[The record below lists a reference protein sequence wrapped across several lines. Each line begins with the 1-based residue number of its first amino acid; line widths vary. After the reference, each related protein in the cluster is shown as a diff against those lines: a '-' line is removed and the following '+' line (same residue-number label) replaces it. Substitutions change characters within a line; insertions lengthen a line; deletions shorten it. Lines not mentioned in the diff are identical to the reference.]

1 MLMTSSL
8 LFYSHHSKNNLPLSY
23 LADVS
28 TLIIILAKLI
38 LSYRKISI
46 SFVINSQVLLEQY
59 NGLSDHISWS
69 KWDQRQ

>member
-1 MLMTSSL
+1 MLMASSL

-38 LSYRKISI
+38 LSYHKIPLA
-46 SFVINSQVLLEQY
+46 LL
-59 NGLSDHISWS
+59 
-69 KWDQRQ
+69 

>member
-8 LFYSHHSKNNLPLSY
+8 LFYSHPSKNNLPLSY

-38 LSYRKISI
+38 LSYHKIPL
-46 SFVINSQVLLEQY
+46 VLL
-59 NGLSDHISWS
+59 
-69 KWDQRQ
+69 